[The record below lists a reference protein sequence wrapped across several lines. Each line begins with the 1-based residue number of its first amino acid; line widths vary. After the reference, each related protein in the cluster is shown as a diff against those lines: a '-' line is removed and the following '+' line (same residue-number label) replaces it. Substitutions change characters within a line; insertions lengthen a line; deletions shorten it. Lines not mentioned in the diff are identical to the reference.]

1 MKKGTK
7 HEAPLHRVRIIG
19 IFAHVDAGKTTT
31 SEAILYQ
38 TGRIHRTGSIDDGTT
53 QLDFL
58 QQERERGIT
67 IMAAA
72 TACHWKGTRINII
85 DTPGHI
91 DFTAEVVRS
100 IRVIDGAVMIV
111 CGVSGVEPQTEAV
124 WRHAD
129 KEKLARLLFV
139 NKLDRTGA
147 DFHRTLAD
155 IRERLTPNATPIQ
168 LPIGRE
174 GDFRG
179 VVDLL
184 EERAWLWDEEGEGH
198 EAPIPAE
205 MAEEVA
211 KAREVLLDTISET
224 DNDLL
229 ERRLE
234 GEPISTA
241 AYKAALRRASLE
253 GLLVPV
259 LCGAAR
265 NQIGVTPLLDAILD
279 YLPAPVDMPPVLGH
293 HPDDED
299 EILERP
305 DSFDAPFCATAFKI
319 VTDPHVGHLTWVRV
333 FSGVARVGEP
343 IYNPRTGQSERVGR
357 IYRMHAD
364 RREQV
369 DEMAAS
375 DVVALVGMK
384 SAATGDTLCDP
395 DAPIV
400 LEKFNFPEPVIAVAL
415 RPASNK
421 EREKLHNAVAR
432 LCDEDPTLIQ
442 RTDPETGELTLAGM
456 GELHLEVT
464 IDRLRTEFGLRPLV
478 SPPQVSYR
486 ETVRK
491 PATVTTTYKKQ
502 SGGHGHFAEVVLRIE
517 PNDEEGITFVN
528 EAPPAD
534 LPRDFIRP
542 TEIGVRRALEQ
553 GVIAGFSVTD
563 VKVTLLGG
571 RYHEVDSASMDFEI
585 AGAMAAREAVRKA
598 APALLEPLMRLD
610 VNVSEEH
617 LGAVVGDINRRRGQV
632 NAIRV
637 RGNYRNIDAEVPLSE
652 VRGYATD
659 LRSMTQGRGTFTLEF
674 RRYVLVPEPIAAE
687 VIKERR
693 AAGKVPIR

>member
-1 MKKGTK
+1 MTKKKATSLEK
-7 HEAPLHRVRIIG
+7 VRIIG

-147 DFHRTLAD
+147 DFERTLAD

-174 GDFRG
+174 GNFRG

-184 EERAWLWDEEGEGH
+184 EGRAWIWEDGEVH
-198 EAPIPAE
+198 EAPIPHE
-205 MAEEVA
+205 MEDQVEA
-211 KAREVLLDTISET
+211 AREALFDTISET
-224 DNDLL
+224 DSDLL

-234 GEPISTA
+234 DEPITLDE
-241 AYKAALRRASLE
+241 YRAALRRASLE
-253 GLLVPV
+253 GILVPV

-293 HPDDED
+293 HPDDE
-299 EILERP
+299 ELILERP

-333 FSGVARVGEP
+333 FSGVARVGEMV
-343 IYNPRTGQSERVGR
+343 YNPRTGTSERIGR
-357 IYRMHAD
+357 IYRMHAN

-395 DAPIV
+395 NEPIV

-415 RPASNK
+415 APSSNK

-432 LCDEDPTLIQ
+432 LCDEDPTLIR

-464 IDRLRTEFGLRPLV
+464 IDRLRTEFGLQPKV
-478 SPPQVSYR
+478 SSPQVSYR

-491 PATVTTTYKKQ
+491 AATVTTTYKKQ
-502 SGGHGHFAEVVLRIE
+502 SGGHGHFAEVILRIE

-542 TEIGVRRALEQ
+542 TELGVRRALEQ
-553 GVIAGFSVTD
+553 GVIAGFSVTN

-598 APALLEPLMRLD
+598 LPTLLEPLMRLD

-617 LGAVVGDINRRRGQV
+617 LGTVVGDINRRRGQV
-632 NAIRV
+632 NAIRA
-637 RGNYRNIDAEVPLSE
+637 RGTHRNVDAEVPLSE

-674 RRYVLVPEPIAAE
+674 RRYIPVPDAIAEA